1 MVFIILDE
9 SGTLSINNRH
19 KYFVIAGYIC
29 KDIRKVKFIYNKVKN
44 NLKESLKNKIEIKA
58 TDLNVTE
65 KAIFINQLL
74 TLNDVKLI
82 GIYINAK
89 NPKLLKNIKHIAD
102 KYNFLTKVMLNK
114 IFENIKEYFED
125 ESEINFR
132 IDERQDKGLFP
143 NGLEQYLKQNWKLCN
158 VNENIKLNVKY
169 LDSKTNLD
177 IQMADYIANIIFVK
191 KNYPEHSQP
200 INFINDWELN
210 NKLIW
215 DYEDY
220 HNKKIIEKDEVKTT
234 KNTHVTHINLVNVKK
249 IDKIKE
255 FKKVNNN
262 VLIENIYQK
271 VNFWTLTHY
280 KNGRILIQGKE
291 IIELIK
297 IFYF

>member
-1 MVFIILDE
+1 M
-9 SGTLSINNRH
+9 
-19 KYFVIAGYIC
+19 
-29 KDIRKVKFIYNKVKN
+29 
-44 NLKESLKNKIEIKA
+44 
-58 TDLNVTE
+58 
-65 KAIFINQLL
+65 FINQLL

-234 KNTHVTHINLVNVKK
+234 KNTHVTHVNLVNVKK

-297 IFYF
+297 ILEIENF

>member
-44 NLKESLKNKIEIKA
+44 ILKESLKNKIEIKA

-132 IDERQDKGLFP
+132 IDER
-143 NGLEQYLKQNWKLCN
+143 
-158 VNENIKLNVKY
+158 
-169 LDSKTNLD
+169 
-177 IQMADYIANIIFVK
+177 
-191 KNYPEHSQP
+191 
-200 INFINDWELN
+200 
-210 NKLIW
+210 
-215 DYEDY
+215 
-220 HNKKIIEKDEVKTT
+220 
-234 KNTHVTHINLVNVKK
+234 
-249 IDKIKE
+249 
-255 FKKVNNN
+255 
-262 VLIENIYQK
+262 
-271 VNFWTLTHY
+271 
-280 KNGRILIQGKE
+280 
-291 IIELIK
+291 
-297 IFYF
+297 